1 MNIRCYDGG
10 DAGRWIDRYTVV
22 YMDQPE
28 STPGCFTCVGMSAH
42 PFHPQ
47 GFGQHSSAKVGRHL
61 GKRIKF
67 EDLPADCQKL
77 VKMDLDE
84 VPEGCLAVTG

>member
-1 MNIRCYDGG
+1 MNIRCYDNGG
-10 DAGRWIDRYTVV
+10 RTVDRYTVV

-28 STPGCFTCVGMSAH
+28 SKPGCFACVAMSAY

-47 GFGQHSSAKVGRHL
+47 GFGQHCAAKPGRHL
-61 GKRIKF
+61 GKWIEF

-77 VKMDLDE
+77 VKQDLDE
-84 VPEGCLAVTG
+84 VPEGCLAVTR